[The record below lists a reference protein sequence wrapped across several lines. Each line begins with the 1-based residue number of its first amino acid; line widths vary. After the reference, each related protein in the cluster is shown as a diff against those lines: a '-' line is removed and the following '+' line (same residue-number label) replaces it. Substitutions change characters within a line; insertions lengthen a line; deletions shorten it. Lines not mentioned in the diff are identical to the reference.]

1 MDEGLKQLLTLGRG
15 YFEKKQ
21 FQEAEAY
28 LTQVV
33 EQNQSFAD
41 VYNMLGVI
49 YHDQGQ
55 FARAQRAFE
64 AALRINPAYTDAALN
79 LAIIY
84 NDMGRYREAKEVY
97 AAALSRQRTNPQ
109 RMDPFVKGKIANMY
123 ADIGNVYASSGM
135 LDEAVIEYRRALEL
149 GPTFV
154 DIRLK
159 LANTL
164 RDLKEHDAALAEFE
178 AILKQNPNYLPGR
191 VHYGVTLY
199 AAGRRADAI
208 TVWEDVLGR
217 NPGNKSAEMYLTL
230 VKDMPT
236 SVPAGAEQKVAA
248 KDGSVE

>member
-1 MDEGLKQLLTLGRG
+1 MDDALKQLLTLGRG

-21 FQEAEAY
+21 YKDAEGY

-64 AALRINPAYTDAALN
+64 AALRLNPSYTDAALN

-84 NDMGRYREAKEVY
+84 NDLGRYREAKEVY
-97 AAALSRQRTNPQ
+97 SAALSRQRSSPH
-109 RMDPFVKGKIANMY
+109 RLDPYVKGKIANMY
-123 ADIGNVYASSGM
+123 ADIGNVFASSGM
-135 LDEAVIEYRRALEL
+135 LEEAIVEYRRALEL

-159 LANTL
+159 LADAL
-164 RDLKEHDAALAEFE
+164 RDLGDHAGALAEFE
-178 AILKQNPNYLPGR
+178 AILKANPNYLPGR
-191 VHYGVTLY
+191 VHYGITLY
-199 AAGRRADAI
+199 SAGRRADAI
-208 TVWEDVLGR
+208 AVWEDVLGR
-217 NPGNKSAEMYLTL
+217 NPGNKSAEMYLNL
-230 VKDMPT
+230 VRDMGTTPKDAPQK
-236 SVPAGAEQKVAA
+236 PA
-248 KDGSVE
+248 VE

>member
-1 MDEGLKQLLTLGRG
+1 MDDALRQLLTLGRG
-15 YFEKKQ
+15 FFEKKQ
-21 FQEAEAY
+21 FQEAESY

-41 VYNMLGVI
+41 VYNMLGVV

-64 AALRINPAYTDAALN
+64 AALRLNPAYTDAALN

-97 AAALSRQRTNPQ
+97 SAALNRQRSNPQ

-135 LDEAVIEYRRALEL
+135 LEEAVIEYRRALEL
-149 GPTFV
+149 GPGFV

-159 LANTL
+159 LANVM
-164 RDLKEHDAALAEFE
+164 RDLNDHAGALTEFE
-178 AILKQNPNYLPGR
+178 QILKQNPNYLPGR
-191 VHYGVTLY
+191 VHYGITLY

-208 TVWEDVLGR
+208 LVWEDVLGR
-217 NPGNKSAEMYLTL
+217 NPGNKSAEMYLNL
-230 VKDMPT
+230 VRDMGT
-236 SVPAGAEQKVAA
+236 TVPVTKEAA
-248 KDGSVE
+248 KGGAVE

>member
-1 MDEGLKQLLTLGRG
+1 MDEALKQLLTLGRG

-21 FQEAEAY
+21 WAEAEKY

-33 EQNQSFAD
+33 EENQSFAD

-84 NDMGRYREAKEVY
+84 NDMGKYREAKEVY
-97 AAALSRQRTNPQ
+97 SQALTRQRATPNK
-109 RMDPFVKGKIANMY
+109 MDPYVRGKIANMY
-123 ADIGNVYASSGM
+123 ADIANVFASSGM
-135 LDEAVIEYRRALEL
+135 LDEAIAEYRRALEL

-159 LANTL
+159 LADAL
-164 RDLKEHDAALAEFE
+164 RDTGDHASALAEFE
-178 AILKQNPNYLPGR
+178 AILKANPNYLPGR
-191 VHYGVTLY
+191 VHYGITLY
-199 AAGRRADAI
+199 SAGRRADAI
-208 TVWEDVLGR
+208 AIWEDVLAR
-217 NPGNKSAEMYLTL
+217 NPGNKSAEMYLSL
-230 VKDMPT
+230 VRDMGKE
-236 SVPAGAEQKVAA
+236 AQ
-248 KDGSVE
+248 KDGANG

>member
-1 MDEGLKQLLTLGRG
+1 MDDALKQLLTLGRG

-21 FQEAEAY
+21 YKDAEAY

-41 VYNMLGVI
+41 VYNMLGVV

-64 AALRINPAYTDAALN
+64 AALRLNPSYTDAALN

-84 NDMGRYREAKEVY
+84 NDLGRYREAKEVY
-97 AAALSRQRTNPQ
+97 ASALSRQRASPH
-109 RMDPFVKGKIANMY
+109 RLDPYVQGKIANMY
-123 ADIGNVYASSGM
+123 ADIGNVFSSSGM
-135 LDEAVIEYRRALEL
+135 LEEAIVEYRRALEL

-159 LANTL
+159 LADAL
-164 RDLKEHDAALAEFE
+164 RDLGDHAGALAEFE
-178 AILKQNPNYLPGR
+178 AILKDSPNYLPAR
-191 VHYGVTLY
+191 VHYGITLY
-199 AAGRRADAI
+199 SAGRRTDAV

-217 NPGNKSAEMYLTL
+217 SPGNKSAEMYLNL
-230 VKDMPT
+230 VRDMG
-236 SVPAGAEQKVAA
+236 PAPKEAP
-248 KDGSVE
+248 

>member
-1 MDEGLKQLLTLGRG
+1 MDEALRQLLTLSRG

-21 FQEAEAY
+21 WAEAEKY

-41 VYNMLGVI
+41 VYNMLGVV

-84 NDMGRYREAKEVY
+84 NDLGKYREAKEVY
-97 AAALSRQRTNPQ
+97 SAAMSRQRATPNK
-109 RMDPFVKGKIANMY
+109 MDPYVRGKIANMY
-123 ADIGNVYASSGM
+123 ADIANVFASSGM
-135 LDEAVIEYRRALEL
+135 LDEAIAEYRRALEL

-159 LANTL
+159 LADAL
-164 RDLKEHDAALAEFE
+164 RDQGEHHESLKEFE
-178 AILKQNPNYLPGR
+178 AILKANPNYLPGR
-191 VHYGVTLY
+191 VHYGITLY
-199 AAGRRADAI
+199 SAGRKADAI
-208 TVWEDVLGR
+208 AIWEDVLAR
-217 NPGNKSAEMYLTL
+217 NPGNKSAEMYLRL
-230 VKDMPT
+230 VRDPGKEAT
-236 SVPAGAEQKVAA
+236 
-248 KDGSVE
+248 KDGANG